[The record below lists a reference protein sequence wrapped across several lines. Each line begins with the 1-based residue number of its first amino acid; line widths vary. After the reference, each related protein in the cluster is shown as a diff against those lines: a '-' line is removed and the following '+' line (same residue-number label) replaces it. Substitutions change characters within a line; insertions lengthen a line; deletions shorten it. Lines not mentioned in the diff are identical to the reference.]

1 MAMIMNNLEQTIL
14 RNIITNEKYMRKV
27 LPFIHNNYFEGNYR
41 LVFKE
46 LCKYVAKYNR
56 LPTQEAFEI
65 ELSETNIPEDR
76 FVEVIQIVP
85 HIFSK
90 EDNDEQWLL
99 DRTEQWIQDRAIHIA
114 ILDSINI
121 IDGKHDTL
129 TKGAIPELLTK
140 ALGAGF
146 DSNIG
151 HDYFADA
158 ERRYEFYHEDEERI
172 PFDLDYF
179 NRITKGGLVNKS
191 LSIILAGT
199 GTGKSLAMCHMA
211 AANLLDG
218 RDVLYITM
226 EMSEEKIAE
235 RIDANLL
242 DVNIQD
248 IEDLSKDN
256 FMDRVGNLRAK
267 TTGKLIVKEYPT
279 GQANASHFRALLN
292 DLKLKKR
299 FEPDIIYIDYLNI
312 CASAR
317 LKNMGGAINSYTY
330 VKAIAEEIRGLGVEF
345 DLPIVSATQTTRT
358 GYANSDPG
366 LEDTSESFGLPATAD
381 LMIALISSEE
391 LEAEGKIL
399 VKQLKNRYNDLN
411 THKRFVVGVDRSKM
425 RLFDTEEVDGMLT
438 NQDVPIMDHNQDDR
452 FDGISQAAKEMRF

>member
-1 MAMIMNNLEQTIL
+1 MHDHQHQWSTPQETTISQIKAL
-14 RNIITNEKYMRKV
+14 LDNGYE
-27 LPFIHNNYFEGNYR
+27 
-41 LVFKE
+41 
-46 LCKYVAKYNR
+46 
-56 LPTQEAFEI
+56 
-65 ELSETNIPEDR
+65 
-76 FVEVIQIVP
+76 VEVDSPDGFVP
-85 HIFSK
+85 VS
-90 EDNDEQWLL
+90 
-99 DRTEQWIQDRAIHIA
+99 
-114 ILDSINI
+114 
-121 IDGKHDTL
+121 
-129 TKGAIPELLTK
+129 
-140 ALGAGF
+140 GF
-146 DSNIG
+146 
-151 HDYFADA
+151 
-158 ERRYEFYHEDEERI
+158 
-172 PFDLDYF
+172 
-179 NRITKGGLVNKS
+179 VNKGIYEEYCLFFNDDDNEPVICNADHLFGTS
-191 LSIILAGT
+191 VGWTSAQHLEHAGKEVDILTREGFKKGKVEKTGQQTPIVDIIVDHKNHRYYTNGVSSHNT
-199 GTGKSLAMCHMA
+199 GVGKSLAMCHMA

-248 IEDLSKDN
+248 IEGLSKDN
-256 FMDRVGNLRAK
+256 FMDRVGTLRAK

-292 DLKLKKR
+292 ELKLKKR

-381 LMIALISSEE
+381 LMIALISSED

-411 THKRFVVGVDRSKM
+411 MHKRFVVGVDRSKM
-425 RLFDTEEVDGMLT
+425 RLFDVDDGGDMLT
-438 NQDVPIMDHNQDDR
+438 NQDAPIMDHNQDDR

>member
-1 MAMIMNNLEQTIL
+1 MAMNNLEQTIL

-27 LPFIHNNYFEGNYR
+27 LPFIQNNYFEGNYR

-65 ELSETNIPEDR
+65 ELSETNIAEDR
-76 FVEVIQIVP
+76 FVEIAQIVP

-121 IDGKHDTL
+121 IDGKHETL

-199 GTGKSLAMCHMA
+199 GVGKSLAMCHMA

-256 FMDRVGNLRAK
+256 FMDRVGTLRAK

-292 DLKLKKR
+292 DLKLKKQ
-299 FEPDIIYIDYLNI
+299 FEPDIIYVDYLNI

-345 DLPIVSATQTTRT
+345 DLPVVSATQTTRS

-381 LMIALISSEE
+381 MLVALISSEE

-411 THKRFVVGVDRSKM
+411 TYKRFVIGVDRSKM
-425 RLFDTEEVDGMLT
+425 RLFDVDDGGDMLT
-438 NQDVPIMDHNQDDR
+438 NQDVPIMDHNHDDR
-452 FDGISQAAKEMRF
+452 FDGISEAAKEMRF

>member
-1 MAMIMNNLEQTIL
+1 MAITMNNLEQTIL
-14 RNIITNEKYMRKV
+14 RNIITNDKYMRKV
-27 LPFIHNNYFEGNYR
+27 LPFIQNNYFEGNYR

-76 FVEVIQIVP
+76 FVEVVQIIP

-151 HDYFADA
+151 HDYFADV
-158 ERRYEFYHEDEERI
+158 EKRYEFYHEDEERI

-191 LSIILAGT
+191 LSIILAG
-199 GTGKSLAMCHMA
+199 CVH
-211 AANLLDG
+211 
-218 RDVLYITM
+218 
-226 EMSEEKIAE
+226 
-235 RIDANLL
+235 
-242 DVNIQD
+242 
-248 IEDLSKDN
+248 
-256 FMDRVGNLRAK
+256 
-267 TTGKLIVKEYPT
+267 
-279 GQANASHFRALLN
+279 
-292 DLKLKKR
+292 
-299 FEPDIIYIDYLNI
+299 
-312 CASAR
+312 
-317 LKNMGGAINSYTY
+317 
-330 VKAIAEEIRGLGVEF
+330 
-345 DLPIVSATQTTRT
+345 
-358 GYANSDPG
+358 
-366 LEDTSESFGLPATAD
+366 PAT
-381 LMIALISSEE
+381 
-391 LEAEGKIL
+391 K
-399 VKQLKNRYNDLN
+399 VTVRFR
-411 THKRFVVGVDRSKM
+411 KRNS
-425 RLFDTEEVDGMLT
+425 
-438 NQDVPIMDHNQDDR
+438 N
-452 FDGISQAAKEMRF
+452 

>member
-1 MAMIMNNLEQTIL
+1 
-14 RNIITNEKYMRKV
+14 
-27 LPFIHNNYFEGNYR
+27 
-41 LVFKE
+41 
-46 LCKYVAKYNR
+46 
-56 LPTQEAFEI
+56 
-65 ELSETNIPEDR
+65 
-76 FVEVIQIVP
+76 
-85 HIFSK
+85 
-90 EDNDEQWLL
+90 
-99 DRTEQWIQDRAIHIA
+99 
-114 ILDSINI
+114 
-121 IDGKHDTL
+121 
-129 TKGAIPELLTK
+129 
-140 ALGAGF
+140 
-146 DSNIG
+146 
-151 HDYFADA
+151 
-158 ERRYEFYHEDEERI
+158 
-172 PFDLDYF
+172 
-179 NRITKGGLVNKS
+179 
-191 LSIILAGT
+191 
-199 GTGKSLAMCHMA
+199 
-211 AANLLDG
+211 
-218 RDVLYITM
+218 M

-345 DLPIVSATQTTRT
+345 DLPVVSATQTTRT